1 MLKLKSSPWGEAG
14 LKERK
19 MVDKY
24 KIPVKDLC
32 KQYPSDLFNF
42 KDTSGLLPLTG
53 IIGQKRAI
61 ESIDFGLNMKGPGYH
76 IFVTGVAGT
85 GKSTIVRELLAEH
98 AGNDETSDD
107 LCLVNNFENEYCP
120 VAIEMPAGS
129 AVYFSESMARFVEVI
144 KTRIPEIF
152 ETAPF
157 QEEQKKIHKDYSGRQ
172 KSLLDEVETL
182 AFQQGLTILKEDTE
196 YQVVPLSQGEPIS
209 EEAYQALDE
218 EARKAI
224 GEKAAQVEE
233 KLDDALF
240 DINRLGEE
248 MKAILKELVA
258 QKTSQLISEQIDPV
272 RYYFKDCADIQTYLK
287 NVKEDIIHNLATFL
301 GVKGLEDAE
310 GRKVSEM
317 AESIVKKYQI
327 NVLVDRRREK
337 GAPVVSEPNPSFQNL
352 FGKIEKKPVA
362 GSFETDFTMVQAGSL
377 LKANKGYLILNIEPL
392 LMNPPVW
399 ECLKRTLQDSL
410 LRIEDMPDQADYGMP
425 SLKPAPIPLTVKV
438 VLVGG
443 YETFRALQSADSHF
457 NKIFKV
463 RADFDYETAFTDEN
477 AFNYARF
484 IARVC
489 RNENLLSFSPDG
501 VWTVI
506 EYGSRLAEDQRKL
519 SLQFGHIHGVLKEAD
534 YWAKKDKATVVSKE
548 YVIKAF
554 SQRRFRHNLYEE
566 KMMEEFDD
574 QSVLM
579 DVKGKVVGQVNALAV
594 YDMGEIA
601 FGRPLRITAE
611 SYMGEPGIVNVEH
624 ESDLS
629 GETHD
634 KGVMIISGYLGRMFA
649 QNYPLTL
656 SISITFEQS
665 YDGIDGDSA
674 SSTELYAVL
683 SSLSDTPIRQEI
695 AVTGSVNQKGEIQ
708 AIGGVNEK
716 IEGFFDICSRK
727 GLTGKQGVMIPGAN
741 VKNLILRRDVVEA
754 IEKQEFHLYRVSR
767 IEEGIEILTGVG
779 AGRPDKA
786 SCYPRDTVF
795 GKVQERLKKYHE
807 LSLRYGK

>member
-1 MLKLKSSPWGEAG
+1 MA
-14 LKERK
+14 
-19 MVDKY
+19 DKY
-24 KIPVKDLC
+24 KIPVENLY

-42 KDTSGLLPLTG
+42 KDTSGLSPLTG

-61 ESIDFGLNMKGPGYH
+61 EAIDFGLNMKGPGYH
-76 IFVTGVAGT
+76 IFVTGVGGT
-85 GKSTIVRELLAEH
+85 GKSTIVRELLTAH
-98 AGNDETSDD
+98 AMNDGTSED

-144 KTRIPEIF
+144 KTRISEIF

-157 QEEQKKIHKDYSGRQ
+157 QEQQKKIYKDNSYRR
-172 KSLLDEVETL
+172 KALLDEIEKL
-182 AFQQGLTILKEDTE
+182 AFREGLTIIKTDTD
-196 YQVVPLSQGEPIS
+196 YQVVPLSQGAPIS
-209 EEAYQALDE
+209 EETYQALDE
-218 EARKAI
+218 KARQEI
-224 GEKAAQVEE
+224 EEKAAMIEDR
-233 KLDDALF
+233 LDDALF
-240 DINRLGEE
+240 EINRLDEE
-248 MKAILKELVA
+248 MKLVLKELVA
-258 QKTSQLISEQIDPV
+258 DKTSQLISEQIDPV
-272 RYYFKDCADIQTYLK
+272 RYYFRDCEDIQTYLK
-287 NVKEDIIHNLATFL
+287 NVKEHIIHNISMFL

-310 GRKVSEM
+310 SQEVSEM
-317 AESIVKKYQI
+317 AGSIVKKYQV

-399 ECLKRTLQDSL
+399 ESLKRTLQDSML
-410 LRIEDMPDQADYGMP
+410 QIEDMPDQADYGMP
-425 SLKPAPIPLTVKV
+425 SLKPAPIPLSVKV

-443 YETFRALQSADSHF
+443 YEPFRALQSADSQF

-463 RADFDYETAFTDEN
+463 RADFDYETPFTDEN
-477 AFNYARF
+477 ALNYARF
-484 IARVC
+484 IAKVC
-489 RNENLLSFSPDG
+489 RDEKLMSFSPDG
-501 VWTVI
+501 VWAVI
-506 EYGSRLAEDQRKL
+506 EYGSRIAEDQRKL
-519 SLQFGHIHGVLKEAD
+519 SLRFGHIHGVLKEAD
-534 YWAKKDKATVVSKE
+534 YWAKKDKAPLVSREFVV
-548 YVIKAF
+548 KAV
-554 SQRRFRHNLYEE
+554 SRYRFRNNLYEE
-566 KMMEEFDD
+566 KVMEEFED

-579 DVKGKVVGQVNALAV
+579 DVKGKVVGQANALAV

-601 FGRPLRITAE
+601 FGRPTRITAE
-611 SYMGEPGIVNVEH
+611 SYMGEPGIINVEH

-649 QNYPLTL
+649 QNYPLSVT
-656 SISITFEQS
+656 ISITFEQS

-683 SSLSDTPIRQEI
+683 SSLSDIPIRQEI

-741 VKNLILRRDVVEA
+741 IKNLVLRRDVIEA
-754 IEKQEFHLYRVSR
+754 IQRNEFHLYGVAR
-767 IEEGIEILTGVG
+767 IEEGIKVLTGVE
-779 AGRPDKA
+779 AGKPDKA
-786 SCYPRDTVF
+786 SSYSKDTVF
-795 GKVQERLKKYHE
+795 GKVQEKLKKYHE

>member
-1 MLKLKSSPWGEAG
+1 MA
-14 LKERK
+14 
-19 MVDKY
+19 DKY
-24 KIPVKDLC
+24 RIPVKDLR

-42 KDTSGLLPLTG
+42 KDTSELLPLTG

-61 ESIDFGLNMKGPGYH
+61 EAIDFGLNMKGSGYH
-76 IFVTGVAGT
+76 IFVTGVGGT
-85 GKSTIVRELLAEH
+85 GKSTIVRELLTAH
-98 AGNDETSDD
+98 AMNDETSDD

-157 QEEQKKIHKDYSGRQ
+157 QEQQKKIYKEYSTRQ
-172 KSLLDEVETL
+172 KAYFDEAEKL
-182 AFQQGLTILKEDTE
+182 AFQQGLTIIKADTD
-196 YQVVPLSQGEPIS
+196 YQVVPLSQGAPMS
-209 EEAYQALDE
+209 EEDYQALDE
-218 EARKAI
+218 TARHEI
-224 GEKAAQVEE
+224 EEKAAMVEE
-233 KLDDALF
+233 NLDGILF
-240 DINRLGEE
+240 ETNRLGEE
-248 MKAILKELVA
+248 MKTILKELVA
-258 QKTSQLISEQIDPV
+258 QKTDQLISEQIDPV
-272 RYYFKDCADIQTYLK
+272 RYYFRDCKDIQSYLK
-287 NVKEDIIHNLATFL
+287 NVKENIIHNIATFL

-310 GRKVSEM
+310 GKKVLEM
-317 AESIVKKYQI
+317 TGPIVKKYQV

-399 ECLKRTLQDSL
+399 ECLKRTLQDSML
-410 LRIEDMPDQADYGMP
+410 QIEDMPDQADYGMP
-425 SLKPAPIPLTVKV
+425 SLKPTPIPLTVKV

-443 YETFRALQSADSHF
+443 YEPFRALQSADSQF

-477 AFNYARF
+477 AVNYARF
-484 IARVC
+484 IAKVC
-489 RNENLLSFSPDG
+489 RDENLLSFSPDG
-501 VWTVI
+501 VWAVI

-519 SLQFGHIHGVLKEAD
+519 SLRFGYIHGVLKEAD
-534 YWAKKDKATVVSKE
+534 YWAKKDEALVVSKE
-548 YVIKAF
+548 FVIKAI
-554 SQRRFRHNLYEE
+554 SQRRLRHNLYEE
-566 KMMEEFDD
+566 KVMEEFDD

-601 FGRPLRITAE
+601 FGRPMRITAE

-649 QNYPLTL
+649 QNYPLTV

-683 SSLSDTPIRQEI
+683 SSLSDIPIRQEI

-727 GLTGKQGVMIPGAN
+727 GLNGKQGVMIPSAN
-741 VKNLILRRDVVEA
+741 EKNLVLRRDIVDA
-754 IEKQEFHLYRVSR
+754 IEKNEFHLYSVGH
-767 IEEGIEILTGVG
+767 IEDGIEILTGVA
-779 AGRPDKA
+779 AGRPDKT
-786 SCYPRDTVF
+786 SSYPRDTVF
-795 GKVQERLKKYHE
+795 GKVQEKLKKYHE